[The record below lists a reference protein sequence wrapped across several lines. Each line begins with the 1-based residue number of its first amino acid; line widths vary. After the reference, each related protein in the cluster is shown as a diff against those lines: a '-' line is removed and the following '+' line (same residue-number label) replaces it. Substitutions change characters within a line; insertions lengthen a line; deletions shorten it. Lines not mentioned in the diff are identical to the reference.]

1 MSLCIPVSL
10 KAQHFRE
17 NIYSTL
23 CLMVLCALLSSR
35 IRIRIHIRIR
45 LYDTF
50 SFTISLIVLQLVTQI
65 MCQIAH
71 HRCVGSKSETHSIVT
86 EKRTVLPNEWTNER
100 THDGTNIVMECREHG
115 YHVGN
120 KSVYSSF
127 LLSLFQ
133 QIIFCLLF
141 DITSCIVCIRFGMWP
156 SWAHC
161 SNNQNRSIHF
171 SNMITRE
178 FARIYVYILYVIPI
192 FFGKILVHQ
201 LNVSMRN

>member
-1 MSLCIPVSL
+1 MFDGAVCAFVFSHSHSYSYSSIW
-10 KAQHFRE
+10 HFFFYYLSDCSATSHTD
-17 NIYSTL
+17 NVPNSTPSM
-23 CLMVLCALLSSR
+23 CRKQKRDALNC
-35 IRIRIHIRIR
+35 
-45 LYDTF
+45 DWKKDC
-50 SFTISLIVLQLVTQI
+50 FT
-65 MCQIAH
+65 
-71 HRCVGSKSETHSIVT
+71 
-86 EKRTVLPNEWTNER
+86 KRANEWTNER